1 MAPNPEM
8 RKGGR
13 FDVRVAESIMV
24 TRETKPGGRVVI
36 MVDVLTNDLN
46 DPVIQVAY
54 MADPDQ
60 ADLIAERLTQNAA
73 AARKGQ

>member
-8 RKGGR
+8 RKGGQ
-13 FDVRVAESIMV
+13 FDVKVAEGIMV

-36 MVDVLTNDLN
+36 IMDVLTNDLN
-46 DPVIQVAY
+46 DPVVQVAY

-73 AARKGQ
+73 AARKSQ